1 MTRALKYA
9 ADRVA
14 AALLLAVLS
23 PVLLA
28 IALWI
33 IFDSGRPALLRQ
45 PRAGKNGRPFQMFK
59 FRTMVQNAVEV
70 GRELNLSEDP
80 FGVVKDDPRITRP
93 GRFLRR
99 TGLDELPQ
107 LLNVLRGQMSL
118 VGPRPDL
125 VEQAANYTN
134 SDRRR
139 LAVLPG
145 ITGWS
150 QVQGR
155 EEIPWPE
162 RIALDIWYIDHWS
175 LRLDLKILFMTV
187 TQLGRGE
194 PEPVE
199 DTMNIERMRRAGSMR
214 GFGSH
219 RDR

>member
-1 MTRALKYA
+1 MTRAFKYA
-9 ADRVA
+9 ADRILA
-14 AALLLAVLS
+14 AVLLLLLS

-28 IALWI
+28 LAVWI
-33 IFDSGRPALLRQ
+33 VVDDGRPALIRQ
-45 PRAGKNGRPFQMFK
+45 RRAGKNDKPFGMFK
-59 FRTMVQNAVEV
+59 FRTMVRDAPEQARQL
-70 GRELNLSEDP
+70 GLEDP
-80 FGVVKDDPRITRP
+80 FGVVKDDPRITGA
-93 GRFLRR
+93 GRVLRR

-107 LLNVLRGQMSL
+107 LLNVLIAQMSL

-125 VEQAANYTN
+125 VEQAAHYTD

-162 RIALDIWYIDHWS
+162 RIALDIWYIEHWS
-175 LRLDLKILFMTV
+175 LRLDLKILLMTV
-187 TQLGRGE
+187 GQFGRDE

-199 DTMNIERMRRAGSMR
+199 DTMNIERNREAAKQ
-214 GFGSH
+214 
-219 RDR
+219 